1 MKWFLKK
8 DKQMTTLIDL
18 SLTLNA
24 RGKALRAPSIE
35 YVDHQTSADRC
46 ASAYG
51 IKKDDFRDGGYAAIE
66 HLRLTTHDT
75 THLDAPWHYYPTCE
89 GKKAKTIDEVP
100 LEWCYG
106 DGVVL
111 DFHERKRGE
120 LITADDLKTALLKI
134 DYQLKPFDIVLIRT
148 DVYKYCEQPD
158 YADLNPGMSKEA
170 TLWLI
175 EQGIKVM
182 GIDAW
187 GWDRS
192 LGDMIEELKS
202 GNKEQFWESHYLGK
216 EREYCHLERLA
227 NLDKIPV
234 PHGFKLAVFPIK
246 IERASGGW
254 VRAVAIID

>member
-1 MKWFLKK
+1 
-8 DKQMTTLIDL
+8 MTTLIDL
-18 SLTLNA
+18 SLTL
-24 RGKALRAPSIE
+24 KAGDKAPRPPSIE
-35 YVDHQTSADRC
+35 YVDHKESAKLC
-46 ASAYG
+46 AAAYG
-51 IKKDDFRDGGYAAIE
+51 VKKDDFREGGYAAIE

-75 THLDAPWHYYPTCE
+75 THLDAPWHYYPTSE

-111 DFHERKRGE
+111 DFHEKQRGE
-120 LITADDLKTALLKI
+120 RITAHELKKALLKI
-134 DYQLKPFDIVLIRT
+134 EYQLKPFDIVLIRT
-148 DVYKYCEQPD
+148 DVYKYYGQHD
-158 YADLNPGMSKEA
+158 YADLNPGMSREA

-192 LGDMIEELKS
+192 LGTMIKDLKD
-202 GNKEQFWESHYLGK
+202 GNREQFWESHYLGK

-234 PHGFKLAVFPIK
+234 SHGFKLSVFPIK